1 MRRQLLSLAAV
12 ILTAGFI
19 AAPSASAQQSVNFFV
34 GGFVPVAADA
44 RGDITNGRSNDILV
58 RDRDFLT
65 FGIDRFKGVTFGGE
79 YLAPLGDFFEAGASL
94 GYYQQTVAAAD
105 TKFVAPNGSNVI
117 ADLKLRIVPFNAT
130 FRFLPLGRHHYGV
143 EPYIGAGIGV
153 FGWRYSESGQF
164 VDYTPPVPRN
174 PPIFNGTFAASGVA
188 TGPVVLGG
196 VRFPMGAAVPGFEIK
211 WQKARTDFLPT
222 GPGADFPKDA
232 AGNPTTLVD
241 LGGMNYLFTFAIRF

>member
-1 MRRQLLSLAAV
+1 MRRQLLSVAAV
-12 ILTAGFI
+12 FLTAGFL

-34 GGFVPVAADA
+34 GAFVPVASDA
-44 RGDITNGRSNDILV
+44 RGEITNGRSNDIIL
-58 RDRDFLT
+58 RDREFLT
-65 FGIDRFKGVTFGGE
+65 FDVNRFKGVTFGGE

-94 GYYQQTVAAAD
+94 GYYQHSVPASD
-105 TKFVAPNGSNVI
+105 TKFVAPNGSNVV

-130 FRFLPLGRHHYGV
+130 FRFLPIGRHHYGV

-164 VDYTPPVPRN
+164 VDPADRS
-174 PPIFNGTFAASGVA
+174 IFNATFAASGTA
-188 TGPVVLGG
+188 IGPVVLGG

-211 WQKARTDFLPT
+211 WQKAKTDLLPT
-222 GPGADFPKDA
+222 TAGADFPP
-232 AGNPTTLVD
+232 NTLVD

>member
-44 RGDITNGRSNDILV
+44 RGDVTNGRSNDILV

-94 GYYQQTVAAAD
+94 GYYQQTVPAAD

-164 VDYTPPVPRN
+164 VDPADRS
-174 PPIFNGTFAASGVA
+174 IFNGTFAASGTA

-196 VRFPMGAAVPGFEIK
+196 VRFPLGMAVPGFEIK
-211 WQKARTDFLPT
+211 WQKARTGALPT
-222 GPGADFPKDA
+222 SEDFPA
-232 AGNPTTLVD
+232 NTLVD